1 MLRAS
6 ATLPRN
12 FRDSSATL
20 PRHAHD
26 TPTTLHD
33 ARHLAASTTFSARV
47 FGHSSACLNRKLANG
62 LPQPLVLFHHPR
74 KGWGVRTAVELKKG
88 EFVCEYV
95 GELVSAAEADR
106 RAERCP
112 DAERYFMALKPSD
125 KPDGHYVVID
135 AYAVRNVAAFI
146 NFSCK
151 PNLRKVSVPATH
163 ADSKFPRVGFVAID

>member
-1 MLRAS
+1 
-6 ATLPRN
+6 
-12 FRDSSATL
+12 
-20 PRHAHD
+20 
-26 TPTTLHD
+26 
-33 ARHLAASTTFSARV
+33 
-47 FGHSSACLNRKLANG
+47 LNRKLANG

-163 ADSKFPRVGFVAID
+163 ADSKFPRVGFVAIDTIKIGTELSYTRDDQKYIRGGEICFCGAKDCQGRF